1 MKRLI
6 INLLLI
12 FFLGVLLYSGYQ
24 LYSIYSEY
32 QKGRSEYKRT
42 SEEVVTKKE
51 EKKEEKP
58 AEKPAP
64 VETAPIDVDFNK
76 LLKKNSD
83 VAGWIYCPDTV
94 VNYPVMHGED
104 NELYLHHQ
112 SRQM

>member
-51 EKKEEKP
+51 EKKDQIHDSSFSQI
-58 AEKPAP
+58 PAP
-64 VETAPIDVDFNK
+64 AC
-76 LLKKNSD
+76 KKTKS
-83 VAGWIYCPDTV
+83 GIY
-94 VNYPVMHGED
+94 
-104 NELYLHHQ
+104 
-112 SRQM
+112 